1 MHVWAVR
8 YHITCGHGT
17 VMGTVTF
24 LELPESTAVGLAA
37 RADPEPES
45 EPEPEAGGGAEDG
58 RSLRTLEQE
67 AEETAEVDFDFERE
81 YAFVPELEKRC
92 APRRATPPQPRKPW
106 PG

>member
-1 MHVWAVR
+1 MPAPR
-8 YHITCGHGT
+8 GRPCGTRTSNHRLQTQTHSAG
-17 VMGTVTF
+17 VPAGQ
-24 LELPESTAVGLAA
+24 
-37 RADPEPES
+37 EPES

-81 YAFVPELEKRC
+81 YAFVPKLEKRC